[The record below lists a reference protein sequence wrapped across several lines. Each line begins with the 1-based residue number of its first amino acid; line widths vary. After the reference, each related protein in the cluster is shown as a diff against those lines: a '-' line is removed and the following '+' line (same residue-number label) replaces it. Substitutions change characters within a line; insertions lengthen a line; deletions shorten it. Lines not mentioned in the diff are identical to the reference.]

1 MTSTSNTWSLTGS
14 QTRRVSCKAITETAG
29 TISEPTVDPA
39 DPPHPDFGKHT
50 VTGEKKYLLEKT
62 YWNLYGEGKC
72 LHTTLKWFR
81 RKYKHVCIQS
91 TQITMVG
98 LTMAH
103 GVLYAVQP
111 NIHSLSVITSRQT
124 IFKTEKTQTKCNR
137 RMHELPSILP
147 PKSQASRGREE
158 AWKSVCLTFWK
169 CISKTH
175 KATGHGSYSVS
186 LLLLEIWSPYF
197 EGPYVPPVF
206 TKKLKFARLTD

>member
-1 MTSTSNTWSLTGS
+1 MKGWGTVPGSRRLETWQVQVTHDPWLGPKPGG
-14 QTRRVSCKAITETAG
+14 RVSCKAITETAG

-39 DPPHPDFGKHT
+39 NPPHPDFGKHT

-62 YWNLYGEGKC
+62 YWNLYAEGKC

-111 NIHSLSVITSRQT
+111 NIHSLSVITS
-124 IFKTEKTQTKCNR
+124 KTDDFQNWKNPNKMQQ
-137 RMHELPSILP
+137 
-147 PKSQASRGREE
+147 KSAWTAIHPAAEE
-158 AWKSVCLTFWK
+158 PGF
-169 CISKTH
+169 
-175 KATGHGSYSVS
+175 
-186 LLLLEIWSPYF
+186 
-197 EGPYVPPVF
+197 
-206 TKKLKFARLTD
+206 